1 MGRRAL
7 LLLLL
12 ISTAPPVSGGEPEVG
27 PLDCP
32 ARALVAGDDASY
44 PFVFNGIVKGL
55 EQAHLPRVSREVL
68 DGDADAVLE
77 RLAAEPPVVLFV
89 IGRPAAERLGG
100 RLAAIP
106 RVYVDTAW
114 TVNDEELPPAPRP
127 EAPAAV
133 VRSVVKPVHVAEVLR
148 DVLGG
153 RPVGRLSWPA
163 DTPALQAAAKD
174 LALAGG
180 FRLAAEEPPA
190 VLLHLRLGL
199 GEEPAP
205 LSALLDRARRDHLLL
220 LSDDVG
226 HWRKG
231 VPVLVVPDHRLLGRI
246 AADAARELLTL
257 EEPRV
262 IRRRVAVPEVRVDL
276 YAAKDL
282 GLDLPVP
289 FLAGADVLRGP
300 RPAGGR

>member
-1 MGRRAL
+1 MGRRVLPL
-7 LLLLL
+7 LLLTLAAL
-12 ISTAPPVSGGEPEVG
+12 PASGGEPEVG

-32 ARALVAGDDASY
+32 ARALVEGADASY
-44 PFVFNGIVKGL
+44 RNIYDGIRKGL
-55 EQAHLPRVSREVL
+55 EQAHLPRVGLEVL
-68 DGDADAVLE
+68 DGDAEAVLD
-77 RLAAEPPVVLFV
+77 RLTAEPPVVLFV
-89 IGRPAAERLGG
+89 IGRPAAARLGD

-114 TVNDEELPPAPRP
+114 TVNGEELPPGP
-127 EAPAAV
+127 EPDAPAAV

-174 LALAGG
+174 LAVAGG
-180 FRLAAEEPPA
+180 FRLATDEPPA
-190 VLLHLRLGL
+190 VLLHLRVGL
-199 GEEPAP
+199 GERPAP
-205 LSALLDRARRDHLLL
+205 LAELLEEARRGHLLL

-226 HWRKG
+226 QWRKG

-246 AADAARELLTL
+246 AADAARELLSL

-276 YAAKDL
+276 YAAQHL

-289 FLAGADVLRGP
+289 FLAGADILLGP
-300 RPAGGR
+300 RAPGGR